1 MLRKGLAV
9 AVILL
14 FIGVAFTPSINA
26 NVVKDD
32 LVEFDVEV
40 HGLGKKNTVK
50 LTQQETDEVEQLL
63 DDIRKTLDNAET
75 KEEAIEILNDAVV
88 ELDKYD
94 LLGGLSVNQA
104 QSLITGKYENQ
115 RPKKPF
121 NNWFNP
127 PQLEEKDIFNKNCF
141 FIGDFVCAQDYCNIF
156 YILGIVPVL
165 LGVIFF
171 LTTFIFIPISIAMIL
186 TILSD
191 IIGLFFLGI
200 GASFFAISNLKPL
213 HLYDMIHLDKYVP
226 SKVKSFVSIG
236 DMGRMNYTSPDD
248 WWSMGINGVTGI
260 SIIKKLLPLEEIY
273 IGRAHEVY
281 VSPDW

>member
-1 MLRKGLAV
+1 
-9 AVILL
+9 
-14 FIGVAFTPSINA
+14 
-26 NVVKDD
+26 
-32 LVEFDVEV
+32 
-40 HGLGKKNTVK
+40 
-50 LTQQETDEVEQLL
+50 
-63 DDIRKTLDNAET
+63 
-75 KEEAIEILNDAVV
+75 
-88 ELDKYD
+88 
-94 LLGGLSVNQA
+94 
-104 QSLITGKYENQ
+104 
-115 RPKKPF
+115 
-121 NNWFNP
+121 
-127 PQLEEKDIFNKNCF
+127 
-141 FIGDFVCAQDYCNIF
+141 
-156 YILGIVPVL
+156 
-165 LGVIFF
+165 
-171 LTTFIFIPISIAMIL
+171 MIL